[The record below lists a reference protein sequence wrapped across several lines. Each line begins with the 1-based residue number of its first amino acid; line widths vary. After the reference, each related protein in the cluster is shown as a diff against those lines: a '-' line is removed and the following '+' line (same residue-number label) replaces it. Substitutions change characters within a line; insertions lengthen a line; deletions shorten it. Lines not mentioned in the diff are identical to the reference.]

1 MEDSA
6 HKKRSIAGL
15 GTFNRK
21 SGRDQYL
28 KHYGTVSGS
37 LGLVPDVEPLPY
49 NSLSPS
55 LGGGSKVGGGA
66 GSLHATEGTSASLPT
81 SPLLSRHI
89 GGMRPWSGH
98 KSPGSNRKP
107 RYADVTRDPEPA
119 APSISRADSEQ
130 LPTHGSTKALLGPAP
145 CSDETAHALMTRLG
159 FLLGDRV
166 LTSNSGSL
174 QLHTDGRRNQKLCA
188 MEQGISPSSTLTS
201 SSASPHASSPCSTL
215 AGPSTRG
222 APPLTR
228 SCPYGLVPTPSSTLE
243 SKDSGIIATIT
254 RSSAY
259 MERGGCSLDQ
269 IEESSPPDDPSDSSR
284 PEELNEASCHIPE
297 EPSHRR
303 TFLGDHFKRSATQLE
318 PYEIDAFTGDRS
330 DGCSDQAG
338 SSQILGFSGRRN
350 DQHINRLVLSKQR
363 DPYLGDH
370 TRCYTLH
377 GSSFTSLDASVL
389 ADRPPMAPTHA
400 LRVYGMPG
408 ADELH
413 SSASFS
419 LSRSTEKGL
428 DIFPSHSTYSIPTYL
443 TPRPNSVAAT
453 SSARLEDLSFLDEQ
467 RGVPLRTSMR
477 MPRQHLAPGRPLPDH
492 RAPRVQSWLN
502 HSMRFAPYKPPDI
515 ALKPL
520 LFEVPSVTTDSVF
533 VGRDWLYCELER
545 QLATS
550 VDGTRGTGAS
560 PDRNTSCRG
569 AVIVGG
575 VGTGKTAIVSR
586 MVALSCHG
594 TRMWQIASDSPRLQH
609 KNPHLGKELPL
620 GQPPPTTDGMRLV
633 SRGSCPNTPE
643 LRCRPEEAVKRLAA
657 QVVAYH
663 YCQADNT
670 YTCLVPEFVHSV
682 AALLCRAPQ
691 LVSYRELLLREPHL
705 QSLLSLRACVQ
716 DPSAALRR
724 GVLEPLTALRRE
736 RKILDEDFLVLVDG
750 LNEAEFHKPDY
761 GDTIASFITKLL
773 CKFPPWLK
781 LVLTVRNSMQEV
793 TSLLPFTTIQLDSAS
808 VAGGAVDMGLVE
820 RDLQAYVMYRVN
832 GSHEIQSNIALSG
845 RPDGAALAKLVSHL
859 SSLARGSYLFLRLT
873 LDLIEEGHLVLKS
886 SGYKVLPVSL
896 SEVYLLQCNLRFP
909 SGAAFTRAQPLLCVA
924 LASLHPL
931 TDEHLLRALAAGWVT
946 GPRSD
951 AVAAFTFALESVS
964 PFLVRRRDG
973 TRMFCHPSFREWLM
987 WRPEGEST
995 KFLCDPRS
1003 GHALLAMSFS
1013 RQEGKLNRQHTM
1025 ELGHHVLKAHIY
1037 KGLSKKLGIS
1047 SSILQAL
1054 WVGYSTDSL
1063 SAALASLRNLY
1074 TPNIKV
1080 SRLLILAGA
1089 NVDFRTEA
1097 LSNAPVL
1104 CVESHLGYSEMVS
1117 LLLDSG
1123 ADMDTASESG
1133 MTPLCYAAAAGQLE
1147 IVARL
1152 CRRSAKLA
1160 HVDRNGQCALV
1171 HAALRGHRSIVEFL
1185 VNQDWSLAG
1194 QQPGL
1199 PRKGQAMQ
1207 QGLTAASSMGH
1218 TEVVEYLLDF
1228 SADEKKQEN
1237 QSQIDAFDSLWGETA
1252 LTAASGRGR
1261 LEICELLFERGATL
1275 SQPNRRGVSPVF
1287 SAARQGQWQV
1297 VDLLLKRGAE
1307 VDVMDRQG
1315 RTALMV
1321 ASCEG
1326 HIGTVEYLLSKGA
1339 SIGCVDKEGLSAL
1352 SWACLK
1358 GHQPVVQSLVGRGA
1372 AIDHTDKNGRTPLD
1386 LAAFYG
1392 DAGVVQYLVEHGAMI
1407 EHVDYSGMRPLDR
1420 AIGCRNTAV
1429 VVALLKKGAKLGP
1442 ASWAMA
1448 TSKPDVMIIL
1458 LNKLIEEGNF
1468 LYKAGRMKEAA
1479 QRYQYALKKFPRE
1492 GFGEEL
1498 KTFRELKVTLYLN
1511 LSRCRRK
1518 MNDYGMAEEF
1528 ATKAL
1533 ELKSKSYEAFYARA
1547 RAKRSSR
1554 QFMAALEDLHEA
1566 VRLCPENREIRRLLA
1581 RVEDECQQQLLLP
1594 QSQQQQVQQEGNCT
1608 QTEEG
1613 YYAEPPTYGG
1623 TKHGQDYYP
1632 VAMPKDA
1639 NGKLE
1644 NSDEDESPSSP
1655 QALRSRPT
1663 YPSPI
1668 ETSPWSVAL
1677 QQEMRVKCNLGSDIQ
1692 GRAELRPGEGT
1703 QMVPRSH
1710 QDAAAREQMLRT
1722 QSAQH
1727 PWLVSRGMSVGMG
1740 NKMSQYE
1747 PKSPVMQRSVELP
1760 SSAVSQGRVF
1770 HQTSLNV
1777 EMSSGRPMQTGGN
1790 RGLQQ
1795 HLSILETEPHMYSK
1809 HPLSD
1814 INASVFERK
1823 EQEKPKLCR
1832 ESTMGA
1838 YSRPGQLIPLEVRPH
1853 PPTPRPSLHVM
1864 SAGLCSSSLSLMEA
1878 GNPQYACSPQAEVR
1892 IRTTLDLKSLT
1903 SANSIGVACSG
1914 GERPGMISPTQDS
1927 RQLVL
1932 PDSKSRPT
1940 PFMGVTDKR
1949 ARAHQLQLP
1958 LVSAQQPTPQQQ
1970 QQQSQSGRKWVTSSV
1985 DVIVT
1990 SPVSDSPLSSAESP
2004 PMNSLAYYNKTN
2016 NYLEQQEGTGIDSP
2030 PLPHQQNNNNMHN
2043 GRCLMQEEPST
2054 HDEDRSSKPASL
2066 SLQGYQ
2072 DGVGIIVQHVV
2083 KDPKPPCTS
2092 PLIPKRPFVESNV

>member
-1 MEDSA
+1 
-6 HKKRSIAGL
+6 
-15 GTFNRK
+15 
-21 SGRDQYL
+21 
-28 KHYGTVSGS
+28 
-37 LGLVPDVEPLPY
+37 
-49 NSLSPS
+49 
-55 LGGGSKVGGGA
+55 
-66 GSLHATEGTSASLPT
+66 
-81 SPLLSRHI
+81 
-89 GGMRPWSGH
+89 
-98 KSPGSNRKP
+98 
-107 RYADVTRDPEPA
+107 
-119 APSISRADSEQ
+119 
-130 LPTHGSTKALLGPAP
+130 STKALLGPAP

-269 IEESSPPDDPSDSSR
+269 IE
-284 PEELNEASCHIPE
+284 
-297 EPSHRR
+297 
-303 TFLGDHFKRSATQLE
+303 
-318 PYEIDAFTGDRS
+318 
-330 DGCSDQAG
+330 
-338 SSQILGFSGRRN
+338 
-350 DQHINRLVLSKQR
+350 
-363 DPYLGDH
+363 
-370 TRCYTLH
+370 
-377 GSSFTSLDASVL
+377 DASVL

-477 MPRQHLAPGRPLPDH
+477 MPH
-492 RAPRVQSWLN
+492 RETRAV
-502 HSMRFAPYKPPDI
+502 RFAPYKPPDI

-609 KNPHLGKELPL
+609 KSTDPHLGKELPL

-781 LVLTVRNSMQEV
+781 LVLTVRMSYRELLLREPHLQ
-793 TSLLPFTTIQLDSAS
+793 SLLSLRACVQDPS
-808 VAGGAVDMGLVE
+808 
-820 RDLQAYVMYRVN
+820 
-832 GSHEIQSNIALSG
+832 
-845 RPDGAALAKLVSHL
+845 AALRRGVLEPLTALRRVVCNVAANKVLIAILHNLLHATEIMRICIKYCVVVLCMHL
-859 SSLARGSYLFLRLT
+859 
-873 LDLIEEGHLVLKS
+873 LIQCHLHVKCHQVR
-886 SGYKVLPVSL
+886 VLPVSL

-995 KFLCDPRS
+995 KFLCDPRPTFATHPRHLGKCES
-1003 GHALLAMSFS
+1003 TIN
-1013 RQEGKLNRQHTM
+1013 RQETLPDNHY
-1025 ELGHHVLKAHIY
+1025 VLKEHTS

-1594 QSQQQQVQQEGNCT
+1594 QSQQQQVQQ
-1608 QTEEG
+1608 
-1613 YYAEPPTYGG
+1613 AEPPTYGG

-1677 QQEMRVKCNLGSDIQ
+1677 QQEMRVK
-1692 GRAELRPGEGT
+1692 
-1703 QMVPRSH
+1703 
-1710 QDAAAREQMLRT
+1710 
-1722 QSAQH
+1722 
-1727 PWLVSRGMSVGMG
+1727 
-1740 NKMSQYE
+1740 
-1747 PKSPVMQRSVELP
+1747 
-1760 SSAVSQGRVF
+1760 
-1770 HQTSLNV
+1770 
-1777 EMSSGRPMQTGGN
+1777 
-1790 RGLQQ
+1790 
-1795 HLSILETEPHMYSK
+1795 
-1809 HPLSD
+1809 
-1814 INASVFERK
+1814 
-1823 EQEKPKLCR
+1823 
-1832 ESTMGA
+1832 
-1838 YSRPGQLIPLEVRPH
+1838 
-1853 PPTPRPSLHVM
+1853 
-1864 SAGLCSSSLSLMEA
+1864 
-1878 GNPQYACSPQAEVR
+1878 
-1892 IRTTLDLKSLT
+1892 
-1903 SANSIGVACSG
+1903 
-1914 GERPGMISPTQDS
+1914 
-1927 RQLVL
+1927 
-1932 PDSKSRPT
+1932 
-1940 PFMGVTDKR
+1940 
-1949 ARAHQLQLP
+1949 
-1958 LVSAQQPTPQQQ
+1958 
-1970 QQQSQSGRKWVTSSV
+1970 
-1985 DVIVT
+1985 
-1990 SPVSDSPLSSAESP
+1990 
-2004 PMNSLAYYNKTN
+2004 
-2016 NYLEQQEGTGIDSP
+2016 
-2030 PLPHQQNNNNMHN
+2030 
-2043 GRCLMQEEPST
+2043 
-2054 HDEDRSSKPASL
+2054 
-2066 SLQGYQ
+2066 
-2072 DGVGIIVQHVV
+2072 
-2083 KDPKPPCTS
+2083 
-2092 PLIPKRPFVESNV
+2092 

>member
-1 MEDSA
+1 MDKVGKDSRPHMSGTKKRDLISKTVGYGMPRSGFWKIFKGGKAKDHEKDNGMEDSA

-37 LGLVPDVEPLPY
+37 WGLVPDVEPLPY
-49 NSLSPS
+49 DSLSPS

-119 APSISRADSEQ
+119 APSVSRADSEQ
-130 LPTHGSTKALLGPAP
+130 LPTHGMQANPHNKQTCLPACQQLITEEHVLGAEGGAGPRQV
-145 CSDETAHALMTRLG
+145 TAEGQAEA
-159 FLLGDRV
+159 
-166 LTSNSGSL
+166 
-174 QLHTDGRRNQKLCA
+174 LCA

-201 SSASPHASSPCSTL
+201 SSASPHTSSPCSTL

-222 APPLTR
+222 GPPLTR

-243 SKDSGIIATIT
+243 SKDSGII
-254 RSSAY
+254 
-259 MERGGCSLDQ
+259 
-269 IEESSPPDDPSDSSR
+269 
-284 PEELNEASCHIPE
+284 
-297 EPSHRR
+297 
-303 TFLGDHFKRSATQLE
+303 DHA
-318 PYEIDAFTGDRS
+318 
-330 DGCSDQAG
+330 
-338 SSQILGFSGRRN
+338 
-350 DQHINRLVLSKQR
+350 
-363 DPYLGDH
+363 
-370 TRCYTLH
+370 RCYTLH

-389 ADRPPMAPTHA
+389 ADRPPMAPTRA

-419 LSRSTEKGL
+419 LSRSTERGL

-477 MPRQHLAPGRPLPDH
+477 MPRQHLAPGHPQPDH
-492 RAPRVQSWLN
+492 RV
-502 HSMRFAPYKPPDI
+502 RFAPYKPPDI

-550 VDGTRGTGAS
+550 VDGTRGTGTS

-569 AVIVGG
+569 AVVVGG

-716 DPSAALRR
+716 DPSTALRR

-909 SGAAFTRAQPLLCVA
+909 SGAAFSRAQPLLCVA

-931 TDEHLLRALAAGWVT
+931 ADEQLLRALAAGWVT

-1089 NVDFRTEA
+1089 DVDFRTEA

-1133 MTPLCYAAAAGQLE
+1133 MTPLCYAAAAGQQE

-1275 SQPNRRGVSPVF
+1275 SQPNRRGISPVF

-1307 VDVMDRQG
+1307 VDAMDRQG
-1315 RTALMV
+1315 HTALMV

-1623 TKHGQDYYP
+1623 TKEYFP
-1632 VAMPKDA
+1632 VAMPEDA
-1639 NGKLE
+1639 NGKVE
-1644 NSDEDESPSSP
+1644 DSDEDESPSSP

-1668 ETSPWSVAL
+1668 ETSPWSDAL
-1677 QQEMRVKCNLGSDIQ
+1677 QQEMRVKCNLGSDIY

-1710 QDAAAREQMLRT
+1710 QDAAAREQILRT

-1727 PWLVSRGMSVGMG
+1727 PWLVSRGMNVGLG
-1740 NKMSQYE
+1740 NRMSQYE
-1747 PKSPVMQRSVELP
+1747 PKSPAMQRSMELP

-1777 EMSSGRPMQTGGN
+1777 AMSSGRPMLTGGN
-1790 RGLQQ
+1790 RGLEQ
-1795 HLSILETEPHMYSK
+1795 HLSILETEPHVNSN

-1814 INASVFERK
+1814 LNASVFECK

-1838 YSRPGQLIPLEVRPH
+1838 YSCPGQLIPLEVRPH

-1864 SAGLCSSSLSLMEA
+1864 STGLCSSSLSLMEA

-1914 GERPGMISPTQDS
+1914 GEHPGVISPTQDS
-1927 RQLVL
+1927 RQFVL

-1940 PFMGVTDKR
+1940 PFMGVNDKR

-1990 SPVSDSPLSSAESP
+1990 SPVSDSPLSSAVSP
-2004 PMNSLAYYNKTN
+2004 PMNSLTYYNKTN
-2016 NYLEQQEGTGIDSP
+2016 NYLEQQEGTDIDSP

-2043 GRCLMQEEPST
+2043 GRCLMQEELST
-2054 HDEDRSSKPASL
+2054 NDEDRSSKPTSL

-2072 DGVGIIVQHVV
+2072 DGVGLIVQHVV